1 MKATVT
7 SKDGIDLRVEVQAK
21 NELQR
26 KLAEL
31 DLRRFALKVDADYLI
46 DDGFELITEGVQS

>member
-46 DDGFELITEGVQS
+46 DDGFELITEGA